1 MIGLRINIFQD
12 YPSCLRDRQAVIVMD
27 KYAKDGSI
35 VGQTMEYVEIE
46 CR

>member
-12 YPSCLRDRQAVIVMD
+12 YPSCLRLRDRQAVMD

>member
-1 MIGLRINIFQD
+1 MRINIFQD
-12 YPSCLRDRQAVIVMD
+12 YPSCLRDRQAVMD